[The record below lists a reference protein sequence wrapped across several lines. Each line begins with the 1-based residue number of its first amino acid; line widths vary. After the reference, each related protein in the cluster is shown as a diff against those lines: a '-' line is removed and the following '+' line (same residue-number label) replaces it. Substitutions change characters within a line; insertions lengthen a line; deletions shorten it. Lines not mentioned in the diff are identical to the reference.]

1 MMFQQRL
8 KELRSDHHFTQKSL
22 ALYLGV
28 SANCICEWEKGRSE
42 PSIETLKKLC
52 VCFECSLDYLIG
64 NSDDFGNVIVAG
76 SSPRDEMTAD
86 ERTLLADF
94 RTLPDGERAQA
105 LAYVEYLAEKRG
117 AKTKKA

>member
-1 MMFQQRL
+1 MQRL
-8 KELRSDHHFTQKSL
+8 KELR
-22 ALYLGV
+22 A
-28 SANCICEWEKGRSE
+28 EKGLTQAELASVLSLNQTAVGKYERGQLE
-42 PSIETLKKLC
+42 PTFETLMKLSRF
-52 VCFECSLDYLIG
+52 FEVSIDYLIG